1 MSMVDRQRYRQHSYF
16 DGGSSAGDHSSSV
29 SAQDVGESQ
38 VIDGKDMIP
47 ARCQM
52 IEHCTSTI
60 FLLPDEHFHQDS
72 FIARGAGCYCFSYR
86 SWNVFVIYPPS
97 F

>member
-38 VIDGKDMIP
+38 VIDVKDMIP
-47 ARCQM
+47 SAM
-52 IEHCTSTI
+52 S
-60 FLLPDEHFHQDS
+60 DD
-72 FIARGAGCYCFSYR
+72 
-86 SWNVFVIYPPS
+86 
-97 F
+97 